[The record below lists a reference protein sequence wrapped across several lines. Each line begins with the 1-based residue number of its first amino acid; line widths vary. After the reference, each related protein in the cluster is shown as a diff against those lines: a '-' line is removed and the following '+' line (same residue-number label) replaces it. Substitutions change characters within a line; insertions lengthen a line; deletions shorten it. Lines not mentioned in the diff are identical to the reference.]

1 MKGTEPLQG
10 SKICFRILCSGWKT
24 EICSEEIPNPD
35 FTVESMLYDMSTLQ
49 SNQENCEHLKYFRNV
64 YCVKT
69 NHSKDQGMQ
78 KVTKLQPNYLSH
90 LRFSF
95 LRLIGLFFATK

>member
-1 MKGTEPLQG
+1 MKATEALQC

-69 NHSKDQGMQ
+69 NHSKDQDML
-78 KVTKLQPNYLSH
+78 KSH
-90 LRFSF
+90 K
-95 LRLIGLFFATK
+95 TTN